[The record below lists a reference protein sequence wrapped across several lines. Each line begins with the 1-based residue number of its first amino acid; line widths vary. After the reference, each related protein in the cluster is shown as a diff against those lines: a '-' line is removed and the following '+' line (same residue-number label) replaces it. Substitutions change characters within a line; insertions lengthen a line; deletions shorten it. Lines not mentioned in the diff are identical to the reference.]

1 MKKTTFSVIL
11 TLALALILLTGCA
24 GSAPAAASSSGAE
37 SAVASTQTEPHG
49 DVAAASEMA
58 PAAELN
64 LDGLTPVAADELNE
78 GEWPIEV
85 ECSSTM
91 FRITDCT
98 LTVSEGTLTAH
109 LTMGGTGYLWLFP
122 GTGEE
127 AAAADEG
134 AYIPFEEDAE
144 GVHHFTLPVDAL
156 NQAVPCAAYSKR
168 KEKWY
173 DRTLLFRSDS
183 LPAEALK
190 NAPAGTV
197 PDLSDGSYQVEVSLS
212 GGSGR
217 ASVESPAELTVRD
230 GVCTARIVWSSPN
243 YDYMLTADGQRLDP
257 VNTGGNSAFDV
268 PVPVFDAPVAVQAD
282 TTAMSQPHL
291 IDYTL
296 LFTLP
301 Q

>member
-1 MKKTTFSVIL
+1 MKKTAISVIL
-11 TLALALILLTGCA
+11 TLALALSLFTGCA
-24 GSAPAAASSSGAE
+24 GSAPAAASSSSAE
-37 SAVASTQTEPHG
+37 SASAPAASESHG

-64 LDGLTPVAADELNE
+64 LEGLTPVAADELNE
-78 GEWPIEV
+78 GEWPIQV

-98 LTVSEGTLTAH
+98 LTVSDGKLTAE
-109 LTMGGTGYLWLFP
+109 LTMGGTGYLWLYP

-127 AAAADEG
+127 ASAAEES

-144 GVHHFTLPVDAL
+144 GVHHFTLPVEAL

-173 DRTLLFRSDS
+173 DRTLVFRADS
-183 LPAEALK
+183 LPTEALK
-190 NAPAGTV
+190 NAPVGTA
-197 PDLSDGSYQVEVSLS
+197 PELADGTYQVEVSLS

-217 ASVESPAELTVRD
+217 ASVESPAELTVKD
-230 GVCTARIVWSSPN
+230 GICTARIVWSSPN
-243 YDYMLTADGQRLDP
+243 YDYMLTANGQRLDP
-257 VNTGGNSAFDV
+257 VNTEGNSAFDV
-268 PVPVFDAPVAVQAD
+268 PVPFFGAPVAVQAD

-291 IDYTL
+291 ISYTL
-296 LFTLP
+296 VFSAP
-301 Q
+301 E